1 MPTRDETGVHSLA
14 PSLVPA
20 ARTAAAAVNGTGVDT
35 SGCDT
40 VTCYANVG
48 VWTDGT
54 HTFKIQDS
62 ADNSTFA
69 DLAAPASLIG
79 AFTVVSSAPTASNNQ
94 EVGVLNCRRYVR
106 LVVTT
111 AGATTGAVTGGGF
124 LLGQPGQAPI
134 A

>member
-1 MPTRDETGVHSLA
+1 MPTRDETGVHSLV

-20 ARTAAAAVNGTGVDT
+20 ARTAAAAVNGVGVDT
-35 SGCDT
+35 LGCDT
-40 VTCYANVG
+40 VTCYANTG

-54 HTFKIQDS
+54 HTYKVQDS
-62 ADNSTFA
+62 ADNSSFA
-69 DLAAPASLIG
+69 DLVSPAALIG
-79 AFTVVSSAPTASNNQ
+79 AFVAVTSAPTASNNQ
-94 EVGVLNCRRYVR
+94 EVGLLNTRRYVR

-111 AGATTGAVTGGGF
+111 AGATTGAITGGGF